1 MMGKRSA
8 RKRMEKWGEEGFRQR
23 MSEWG
28 KLGGR
33 PPKAGSGRKREEA
46 KDRINARQNERA

>member
-8 RKRMEKWGEEGFRQR
+8 RMRMELWGEDGFRQR

-28 KLGGR
+28 KPGGR
-33 PPKAGSGRKREEA
+33 PEGSGKKQKKGGE
-46 KDRINARQNERA
+46 